1 MSRDKRNLILASI
14 LFILAV
20 VLYAAAFINAPS

>member
-20 VLYAAAFINAPS
+20 VLYAAAFVNAPS

>member
-1 MSRDKRNLILASI
+1 MNREQRNLVLASI

>member
-1 MSRDKRNLILASI
+1 MKRETRNLILASI
-14 LFILAV
+14 LFVLAV